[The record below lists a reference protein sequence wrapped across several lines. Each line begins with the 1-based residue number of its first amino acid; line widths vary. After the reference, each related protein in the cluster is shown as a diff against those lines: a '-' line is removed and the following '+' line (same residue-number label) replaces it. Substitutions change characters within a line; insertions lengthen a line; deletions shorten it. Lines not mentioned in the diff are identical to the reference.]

1 MLRPVMWMASI
12 LQTSAGWGD
21 VLQQNESPGNPH
33 WPGLSSCPV
42 LLRVLHSPGCLDR
55 RKIPGE

>member
-42 LLRVLHSPGCLDR
+42 LLRVLQSPGLPR
-55 RKIPGE
+55 